1 MDQGPVTRKHSRER
15 RRRRGWIV
23 IMLLG
28 LVITGSGM
36 VKLIGYGI
44 DLLSSRRTARELR
57 EVYDAVPAEE
67 EILAAAIPEA
77 AGVPEAEPEPAA
89 ETEIHM
95 EAAAETENEPEPAAP
110 EVRKTAQKLQSVG
123 YPGNPDLQVS
133 SRFRRLQEK
142 SGNIV
147 GWLTISGTLDEPVA
161 RRDNDFYLDHNAN
174 GEPNINGAIFLDAA
188 IGLDS
193 RPYTY
198 LLYGH
203 NMKTGAMFGS
213 LRNYENS
220 AFYRKDPFITFDT
233 MYEKGRFVVFAAG
246 VVSTEESS
254 DKYVDFYALKSRNI
268 QGRQQAIDSL
278 IGASVHSC
286 EIDVEPEDQLLVLI
300 TCVDKDEER
309 RVVAARRVRDGESEA
324 ILKKQVKQSW

>member
-23 IMLLG
+23 ILLLG

-44 DLLSSRRTARELR
+44 DLLSSRRTAQELR
-57 EVYDAVPAEE
+57 EVYDAVPEE
-67 EILAAAIPEA
+67 ESLAAAIPEA
-77 AGVPEAEPEPAA
+77 AEEPEADPEPAA
-89 ETEIHM
+89 EVATHL
-95 EAAAETENEPEPAAP
+95 EAAAEPKKEPAPAAS
-110 EVRKTAQKLQSVG
+110 ENRKTTKLQSAG

-133 SRFRRLQEK
+133 SRFQRLQEK

-161 RRDNDFYLDHNAN
+161 LRDNDFYLDHDAN

-286 EIDVEPEDQLLVLI
+286 EIDVEPEDQLLVLV

-324 ILKKQVKQSW
+324 ALKKQVKQSW

>member
-23 IMLLG
+23 ILLLG

-44 DLLSSRRTARELR
+44 DLLSSRRTAQELR
-57 EVYDAVPAEE
+57 EVYDAVPEE
-67 EILAAAIPEA
+67 ESLAAAIPEA
-77 AGVPEAEPEPAA
+77 AEEPEENPEPAA
-89 ETEIHM
+89 EAETHL
-95 EAAAETENEPEPAAP
+95 EAAAESEKEPASAAA
-110 EVRKTAQKLQSVG
+110 ENRKTTKLQSAG

-133 SRFRRLQEK
+133 SRFQRLQEK

-161 RRDNDFYLDHNAN
+161 LRDNDFYLDHDAN

-286 EIDVEPEDQLLVLI
+286 EIDVEPEDQLLVLV

-324 ILKKQVKQSW
+324 ALKKQVKQSW

>member
-15 RRRRGWIV
+15 RRQRGWIV
-23 IMLLG
+23 ILLLG

-44 DLLSSRRTARELR
+44 DLLSSRRTAQELR
-57 EVYDAVPAEE
+57 EVYDAVPEE
-67 EILAAAIPEA
+67 ESLAAAIPEA
-77 AGVPEAEPEPAA
+77 AEEPEENPEPAA
-89 ETEIHM
+89 EAETHL
-95 EAAAETENEPEPAAP
+95 EAAAESEKEPASAAA
-110 EVRKTAQKLQSVG
+110 ENRKTTKLQSAG

-133 SRFRRLQEK
+133 SRFQRLQEK

-161 RRDNDFYLDHNAN
+161 LRDNDFYLDHDAN

-286 EIDVEPEDQLLVLI
+286 EIDVEPEDQLLVLV

-324 ILKKQVKQSW
+324 ALKKQVKQSW

>member
-1 MDQGPVTRKHSRER
+1 MNQGPVIRKHSRER

-23 IMLLG
+23 ILLLG

-44 DLLSSRRTARELR
+44 DLLSSHRTARELR
-57 EVYDAVPAEE
+57 EVYDEAQEE
-67 EILAAAIPEA
+67 ESLAAAIPENTEA
-77 AGVPEAEPEPAA
+77 PEAEPEPAA
-89 ETEIHM
+89 EAKTGM
-95 EAAAETENEPEPAAP
+95 QAAVEPENEPEAAAP
-110 EVRKTAQKLQSVG
+110 EVRKTAQKLQNTG
-123 YPGNPDLQVS
+123 YPGNPELQVS
-133 SRFRRLQEK
+133 SRFQRLQEK
-142 SGNIV
+142 SRSIV
-147 GWLTISGTLDEPVA
+147 GWLTINGTLDEPVA

-278 IGASVHSC
+278 ISASVHSC

-300 TCVDKDEER
+300 TCVDKEEER
-309 RVVAARRVRDGESEA
+309 RVVAARRIRDGENETK
-324 ILKKQVKQSW
+324 LKKLIKKSW

>member
-23 IMLLG
+23 ILLLG

-36 VKLIGYGI
+36 VKLISYGI
-44 DLLSSRRTARELR
+44 DLLSSRRTAQELR
-57 EVYDAVPAEE
+57 EVYDAVPEE
-67 EILAAAIPEA
+67 ESLAAAIPETA
-77 AGVPEAEPEPAA
+77 EEPEADPEPAA
-89 ETEIHM
+89 EVATHL
-95 EAAAETENEPEPAAP
+95 EAAAEPKKEPAPAAS
-110 EVRKTAQKLQSVG
+110 ENRKTTKLQSAG

-133 SRFRRLQEK
+133 SRFQRLQEK

-161 RRDNDFYLDHNAN
+161 LRDNDFYLDHDAN

-254 DKYVDFYALKSRNI
+254 DKYVDFYALKSRSI

-286 EIDVEPEDQLLVLI
+286 EIDVEPEDQLLVRV

-309 RVVAARRVRDGESEA
+309 RVVAARRIRDGENEA
-324 ILKKQVKQSW
+324 ALKKQVKKSW

>member
-1 MDQGPVTRKHSRER
+1 MDQGPITRKHSRER

-23 IMLLG
+23 ILLLG

-67 EILAAAIPEA
+67 EILAAAVPEFA
-77 AGVPEAEPEPAA
+77 EVPEAEPEPAA
-89 ETEIHM
+89 EAETYM
-95 EAAAETENEPEPAAP
+95 ETAAEPEPEPAAP
-110 EVRKTAQKLQSVG
+110 EVRQTARKLQSIG
-123 YPGNPDLQVS
+123 YPGNPDLQIS
-133 SRFRRLQEK
+133 SRFQRLREK

-246 VVSTEESS
+246 VVSTEESN

-268 QGRQQAIDSL
+268 QGRQQAIDGL

-286 EIDVEPEDQLLVLI
+286 EIDVELEDQLLVLI

-309 RVVAARRVRDGESEA
+309 RVVAARRIRDGESEA
-324 ILKKQVKQSW
+324 ALKKQVKRSW

>member
-23 IMLLG
+23 ILLLG

-44 DLLSSRRTARELR
+44 DLLSSRRTAQELR
-57 EVYDAVPAEE
+57 EVYDAVPEE
-67 EILAAAIPEA
+67 ESLAAAIPET
-77 AGVPEAEPEPAA
+77 AEETETETEPAVDA
-89 ETEIHM
+89 ETHM
-95 EAAAETENEPEPAAP
+95 EAAAEPEKEPAPAAA
-110 EVRKTAQKLQSVG
+110 ENRKTTKLQSAG

-133 SRFRRLQEK
+133 SRFQRLQEK

-161 RRDNDFYLDHNAN
+161 LRDNDFYLDHNAN

-286 EIDVEPEDQLLVLI
+286 EIDVEPEDQLLVLV

-309 RVVAARRVRDGESEA
+309 RVVAARRIREGESEA
-324 ILKKQVKQSW
+324 ALKKQVKQSW

>member
-67 EILAAAIPEA
+67 ESLAAAIPETA
-77 AGVPEAEPEPAA
+77 EAPEAEPEHAAKA
-89 ETEIHM
+89 ETYM
-95 EAAAETENEPEPAAP
+95 ETTAESEPEPVAP
-110 EVRKTAQKLQSVG
+110 EVRKTAQKLQSAG

-133 SRFRRLQEK
+133 SRFQRLQEK

-193 RPYTY
+193 RPYAY

>member
-1 MDQGPVTRKHSRER
+1 MDQGPVIRKHSRER

-23 IMLLG
+23 ILLLG

-36 VKLIGYGI
+36 VKLISYGI

-57 EVYDAVPAEE
+57 EVYDETPAEE
-67 EILAAAIPEA
+67 ESLAAAIPEIA
-77 AGVPEAEPEPAA
+77 EVPETEPEPAA
-89 ETEIHM
+89 ETETRM
-95 EAAAETENEPEPAAP
+95 EAAAEPESEPESAAP
-110 EVRKTAQKLQSVG
+110 EVRKTGRKLQNAG
-123 YPGNPDLQVS
+123 YPGNHDLQVS
-133 SRFRRLQEK
+133 SRFQRLQEK

-147 GWLTISGTLDEPVA
+147 GWLTISGMLDEPVT
-161 RRDNDFYLDHNAN
+161 RRDNDFYLDHNAS

-246 VVSTEESS
+246 VVSTEERS

-286 EIDVEPEDQLLVLI
+286 EIDVEPEDQLLVLV

-309 RVVAARRVRDGESEA
+309 RVVAARRVRDGENEA
-324 ILKKQVKQSW
+324 TLKNQVKKSW